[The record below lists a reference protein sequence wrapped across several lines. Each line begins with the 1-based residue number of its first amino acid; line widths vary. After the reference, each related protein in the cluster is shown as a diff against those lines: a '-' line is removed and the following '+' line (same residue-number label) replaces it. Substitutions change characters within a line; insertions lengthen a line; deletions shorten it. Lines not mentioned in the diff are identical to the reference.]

1 MKKIDT
7 VLLATD
13 MSELSRPAIDAG
25 ADLARKYDAKVVIG
39 YVIED
44 RIPPLGMIEYSGINL
59 ASIEEKHRETAMKH
73 MKELAAELEQS
84 GLETEVEL
92 AVGIPHREIVDL
104 AKKHGAD
111 VIVLGTH
118 GRGFVSHA
126 ILGSTAERVLR
137 HAPCP
142 CFIVRDPA
150 ENGK

>member
-1 MKKIDT
+1 MPKIKT

-13 MSELSRPAIDAG
+13 MSELSRPAIEAG
-25 ADLARKYDAKVVIG
+25 ADLARKYGAKVVVG

-59 ASIEEKHRETAMKH
+59 AGIEEKHRETAEQH
-73 MKELAAELEQS
+73 LQELTAELKQT
-84 GLETEVEL
+84 GLSVEYEL
-92 AVGIPHREIVDL
+92 GLGIPHREIVDL
-104 AKKHGAD
+104 AKRKAAD
-111 VIVLGTH
+111 VIVMGTH

-142 CFIVRDPA
+142 CYIVRDP
-150 ENGK
+150 KQDK